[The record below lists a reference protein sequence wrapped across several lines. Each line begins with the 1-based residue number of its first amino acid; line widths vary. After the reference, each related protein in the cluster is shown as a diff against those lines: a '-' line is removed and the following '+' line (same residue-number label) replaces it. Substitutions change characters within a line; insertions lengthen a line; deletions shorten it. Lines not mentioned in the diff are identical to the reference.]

1 MGCEIIRD
9 LMPLYLDDCCS
20 EGSRRLLEDHIKECD
35 SCRKLL
41 GEMSKEL
48 VVGAEER
55 CRNLSE
61 EKLLKTGKEMIR
73 TEVRGN
79 YLEKIVWMD
88 IPLNVML
95 SIFGIIIVI
104 KYSSDILEMVWD
116 NNVPLGIYTCIGD
129 PAMIGLSLYFFMGEI
144 LYLAGMKKKRRTE
157 IFNSIILESVFYKI
171 ALFAVFAVSGLMLML

>member
-1 MGCEIIRD
+1 MECEIIRD
-9 LMPLYLDDCCS
+9 LMPLYLDACCS

-61 EKLLKTGKEMIR
+61 EELLKTGKEMIR

-104 KYSSDILEMVWD
+104 K
-116 NNVPLGIYTCIGD
+116 
-129 PAMIGLSLYFFMGEI
+129 
-144 LYLAGMKKKRRTE
+144 
-157 IFNSIILESVFYKI
+157 
-171 ALFAVFAVSGLMLML
+171 